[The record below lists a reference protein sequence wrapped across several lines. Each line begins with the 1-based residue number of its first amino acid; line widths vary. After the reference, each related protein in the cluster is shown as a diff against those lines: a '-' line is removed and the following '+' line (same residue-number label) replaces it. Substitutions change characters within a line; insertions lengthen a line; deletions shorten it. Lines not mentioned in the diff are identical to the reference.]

1 MTNQIELLKKAG
13 GEITTKS
20 FAVGGGE
27 WTIEVY
33 DLNGNYLFELVG
45 SNGTRNEE
53 TPDNLWGELSCL
65 VSEALR

>member
-27 WTIEVY
+27 WTVEVY
-33 DLNGNYLFELVG
+33 NLDGEFLFELVG
-45 SNGTRNEE
+45 SNGTRE
-53 TPDNLWGELSCL
+53 PADNLWNELSFL